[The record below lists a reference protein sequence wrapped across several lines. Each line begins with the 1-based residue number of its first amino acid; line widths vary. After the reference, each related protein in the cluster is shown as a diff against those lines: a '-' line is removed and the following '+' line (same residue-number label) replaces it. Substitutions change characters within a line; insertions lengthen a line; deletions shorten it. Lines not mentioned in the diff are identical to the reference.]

1 MKTKKPLLF
10 ILVLIAVLSVF
21 SLNSCR
27 QQETE
32 QLETFTVSRGDIR
45 QEVSS
50 TGYVES
56 SQVRNYSL
64 QSAGEVLFSVQK
76 GQTFNQGDKL
86 LEVDNQ
92 ITILS
97 LEQAKV
103 NVEISES
110 SLVQAKISF
119 QQALDNNHIAVQL
132 GKENK
137 ELSHQSTVNA
147 LVALQDTQ
155 KLTDK
160 SNSYSRSALD
170 SARQSVN
177 TAQITI
183 EAAEQ
188 SIADAGNILDEARD
202 ESLINDTQI
211 AQYEANLNSARAN
224 LENAL
229 AQKEAAQLQAESAQ
243 KSYEQAKAQSSSQIN
258 NAQGAYQQT
267 QINESITYWSTLGE
281 TQNTKKQILMAQQS
295 IEQAEQQLQLA
306 KINVEMASLDLD
318 KNKVM
323 APFGGIVLAAP
334 LSPGELASPGMSVI
348 SIIDNDY
355 IISSNINETDITK
368 LRLGQE
374 VTFTLDAYYGKH
386 YKGKITD
393 ISPLS
398 ENLGGLV
405 SFEIEVTPDQGQDL
419 LYGLSANLTIVT
431 AQAADVLL
439 APAGSVYEQD
449 GKQYVDI
456 TEDTRIEQVEVETG
470 ISDYEYIEIISGLEQ
485 GDVIITSRIEND

>member
-1 MKTKKPLLF
+1 MK
-10 ILVLIAVLSVF
+10 
-21 SLNSCR
+21 
-27 QQETE
+27 QQ
-32 QLETFTVSRGDIR
+32 
-45 QEVSS
+45 
-50 TGYVES
+50 
-56 SQVRNYSL
+56 N
-64 QSAGEVLFSVQK
+64 
-76 GQTFNQGDKL
+76 
-86 LEVDNQ
+86 
-92 ITILS
+92 
-97 LEQAKV
+97 
-103 NVEISES
+103 
-110 SLVQAKISF
+110 
-119 QQALDNNHIAVQL
+119 
-132 GKENK
+132 
-137 ELSHQSTVNA
+137 
-147 LVALQDTQ
+147 
-155 KLTDK
+155 
-160 SNSYSRSALD
+160 SRSA
-170 SARQSVN
+170 
-177 TAQITI
+177 
-183 EAAEQ
+183 
-188 SIADAGNILDEARD
+188 DASNILDEARD
-202 ESLINDTQI
+202 EPLVSDIQI

-258 NAQGAYQQT
+258 NAQGAYQQS

-281 TQNTKKQILMAQQS
+281 TQNTQKQILMAQQS

-323 APFGGIVLAAP
+323 APFAGIVLAAP
-334 LSPGELASPGMSVI
+334 LSLGELASPGMSVI
-348 SIIDNDY
+348 SIIDKDY

-368 LRLGQE
+368 LKLGQE
-374 VTFTLDAYYGKH
+374 VTFTLDAYYGKQ

-431 AQAADVLL
+431 AQATDVLL
-439 APAGSVYEQD
+439 VPVGSVYEQD